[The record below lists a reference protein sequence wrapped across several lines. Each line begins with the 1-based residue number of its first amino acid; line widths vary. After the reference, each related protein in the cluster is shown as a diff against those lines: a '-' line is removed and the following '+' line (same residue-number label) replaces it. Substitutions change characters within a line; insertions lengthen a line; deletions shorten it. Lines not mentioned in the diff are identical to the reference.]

1 MLLWCK
7 LGTTITVTRKGKYH
21 NEIGAII
28 SISALMKTGMVRFD
42 SFQVE
47 KWGVICRRTCAAR

>member
-42 SFQVE
+42 LQFELQDE
-47 KWGVICRRTCAAR
+47 NGG